1 MPSRAAALDRNAL
14 LLERAEDRAARD
26 VAAAYNAAR
35 RELVDYLLS
44 RWTGSAALLP
54 RDAVDL
60 FRRLALLSGIDER
73 LRELERQ
80 TGTILRGVVSS
91 QAELA
96 LEQLGREMALLPPSY
111 RASIGSFAAI
121 EAPLIETFLPAVLA
135 DAQAAPQAILAQLTR
150 ELQNGL
156 IQGESFPDLVRRLLA
171 AAPTGTGPA
180 VWRNGELSAEL
191 MVRRT
196 VITAANQAKLGSLN
210 AVNARGETKVRKQA
224 IASIGPNTTRCC
236 LAVHGQIRDV
246 DEPFELTAEP
256 RFARQMQSPAFHW
269 RCRTSIAMYHPLF
282 ERGGLTTS
290 NMRSSA
296 QAELRRRAA

>member
-14 LLERAEDRAARD
+14 LLERAEDRAARE
-26 VAAAYNAAR
+26 VAHAYNAAR
-35 RELVDYLLS
+35 RELVDYLL
-44 RWTGSAALLP
+44 RTWTGSSTLLP

-91 QAELA
+91 QAEIA

-111 RASIGSFAAI
+111 RVGIASFAAI
-121 EAPLIETFLPAVLA
+121 EAPLVETFLPAVLS
-135 DAQAAPQAILAQLTR
+135 DAQAIPRSVLATLTR

-156 IQGESFPDLVRRLLA
+156 IQGESFPDLVRRLMA
-171 AAPTGTGPA
+171 STPTGTGPA
-180 VWRNGELSAEL
+180 VWRNGQLSAEL
-191 MVRRT
+191 MTRRT
-196 VITAANQAKLGSLN
+196 VITAANQAKLSSLN
-210 AVNARGETKVRKQA
+210 AVNGRGETQVQKQA
-224 IASIGPNTTRCC
+224 IAAIQGRTTDTC
-236 LAVHGQIRDV
+236 LRVHGQIRDV
-246 DEPFELTAEP
+246 GEPFDLTGTP
-256 RFARQMQSPAFHW
+256 RFADRMMSPSFHW
-269 RCRTSIAMYHPLF
+269 NCRTSVAMYHPLF